1 MSDKIFTP
9 GSLIIRD
16 LLPKSVQSHYDP
28 SQVLDKKGVSSLVS
42 KLIEYGGDE
51 AHTSLSNLSSL
62 FFNTATDEGYT
73 TPLSDYENDSDERQA
88 LIRELSYKVNKLN
101 ESSMSPGKK
110 GEKLNELANTYG
122 DKIIKSNLDY
132 MVATGSTAGK
142 MAMTGARG
150 NPSQLSQA
158 TATPVMAKDISG
170 KRIPIVIKRSFSEGL
185 SPAEHIAMSYE
196 GRGATVKTQLSTSKP
211 GALFK
216 RITPTVFHEVVT
228 QADCGTKNG
237 INFEVSEKNKP
248 MIIRRYEAGTN
259 KLIDEAEYK
268 RMIMDGVKRVKLRNT
283 MTCESMEGVCQKCYG
298 YDSRGKEVPIGEN
311 VGVIAAQSASETLT
325 QAVLATKHKSG
336 VGGKQ
341 RNSFEEAQNL
351 LNMPENF
358 MDEATLAKLDGKV
371 TDIQVT
377 ALKDSKVFING
388 IEHFVPRIQQVK
400 VKKGESVQ
408 KGQAVSTGT
417 VNPKHLVNLRGLGAG
432 RKYMSDQL
440 RDIYGGGLDNRHFD
454 LLSRNLMKYVTI
466 DDPGETG
473 FLPGQQVEVAKIFP
487 ALKKDSYTVKVKDAE
502 GKKLALQI
510 LELMPGTI
518 LDKGHID
525 YLKDNDIDEV
535 LVSKSSLSVTPEV
548 KGIQTAK
555 LLDENWVSNLSF
567 NRLKNTIR
575 DAAAQ
580 GGSSPIHSTDP
591 ITPYVMGSE
600 FGKGKD
606 GKY

>member
-1 MSDKIFTP
+1 MPDKIFTP
-9 GSLIIRD
+9 GSLIIKD
-16 LLPKSVQSHYDP
+16 LLPKNVQQYYDP
-28 SQVLDKKGVSSLVS
+28 SQVLDKKGVSGLVS
-42 KLIEYGGDE
+42 KLIEHGGDD

-73 TPLSDYENDSDERQA
+73 TPLSDYENDSDDRKA
-88 LIRELSYKVNKLN
+88 LINEFSYKVNKVNNSNL
-101 ESSMSPGKK
+101 SPAQRND
-110 GEKLNELANTYG
+110 KLNELANTYG

-132 MVATGSTAGK
+132 MVARGSTAGK
-142 MAMTGARG
+142 MALTGARG

-158 TATPVMAKDISG
+158 TATPVMARDVQG
-170 KRIPIVIKRSFSEGL
+170 NRIPIAIKRSFSEGL
-185 SPAEHIAMSYE
+185 SSAEHIAMSYE
-196 GRGATVKTQLSTSKP
+196 GRGATVKTQLSTSEP

-228 QADCGTKNG
+228 QSDCGTKNG
-237 INFEVSEKNKP
+237 INVEVSEKNRP

-259 KLIDEAEYK
+259 RLIDEAAYK
-268 RMIMDGVKRVKLRNT
+268 QLMMDGVKRIKLRST

-311 VGVIAAQSASETLT
+311 VGVLAAQSISETLT

-341 RNSFEEAQNL
+341 RNSFEEAKNL

-358 MDEATLAKLDGKV
+358 LDEATIAKVDGRI
-371 TDIQVT
+371 TDVVET
-377 ALKDSKVFING
+377 SLKDHKVYVNQV
-388 IEHFVPRIQQVK
+388 EHFVPRIQQVK
-400 VKKGESVQ
+400 VKKGQTVK
-408 KGQAVSTGT
+408 KGDALSTGT
-417 VNPKHLVNLRGLGAG
+417 INPKQLVNLKGLGAG

-454 LLSRNLMKYVTI
+454 LISRNLMKYVTI
-466 DDPGETG
+466 DDPGDTG

-487 ALKKDSYTVKVKDAE
+487 ELKKDSYKAPVKDAE
-502 GKKLALQI
+502 GKKLALQV

-518 LDKGHID
+518 LDKGHVQ
-525 YLKDNDIDEV
+525 YLLDNDVDEV
-535 LVSKSSLSVTPEV
+535 LVSKSSLMVTPEV

-555 LLDENWVSNLSF
+555 LLDENWVSKLSF

-580 GGSSPIHSTDP
+580 GESSPIHSTDP
-591 ITPYVMGSE
+591 IAPYLLGSE
-600 FGKGKD
+600 FGRGKD